1 MRSSLRRNFSWT
13 LVGNLTYAACQW
25 AIVVAIAKLGSP
37 ELVGRFTLAVAVCA
51 PIMIATGLGLRT
63 VQANDVGRDYP
74 FAVYLGLRVITM
86 VIAVTLIGIVAAI
99 GYRASLG
106 VILAYAGAKVAEAT
120 SEIVWAQLQQQE
132 RMAQIARSMVTKGA
146 TAVVAVTIALAVTHD
161 LVIATA
167 ALAAAWFATLAGYDL
182 AVART
187 FDQPLRPSFARK
199 PLARL
204 ARTALPLGI
213 VMMIGSYAANVP
225 RYIVDHFH
233 GARELGVFSAIAN
246 LMLVG
251 TTLMTALGQTT
262 TPRLARAYLDRD
274 RRELW
279 RLARILLGVATI
291 LGTGGVAVAV
301 IAGQP
306 ILGLL
311 YTADYASHAD
321 VLVVVMIAAFATN
334 VASVFGVMVTAA
346 GEYQRQIA
354 LQLINL
360 VVALAVGW
368 QLVPAYGAL
377 GAAWALV
384 ASTTATA
391 LVFGA
396 LAVARVRAL

>member
-1 MRSSLRRNFSWT
+1 VRSSLRRNFSWT

-86 VIAVTLIGIVAAI
+86 VIAVTSIGIVAAI

-167 ALAAAWFATLAGYDL
+167 ALAAAWFVTLAGYDL

-187 FDQPLRPSFARK
+187 FDQPLRPSFARG

-301 IAGQP
+301 IAGRP

-321 VLVVVMIAAFATN
+321 VLVVVMVAAFATN
-334 VASVFGVMVTAA
+334 VASVFGVMVTAT

-368 QLVPAYGAL
+368 RLVPAYGAL